1 MAALNS
7 LRRSV
12 PHFTAC
18 ETLSNC
24 ANLSGNRAGHAPWR
38 AAASASKIAHT
49 QRAVKLLARSL
60 SSMSDTPTRVPL
72 HPMRTSISRF
82 LRLSCSAF
90 LVFAV
95 FAISAPAVMHP
106 AQSQS
111 SQPSQSQD
119 QKADQDQTPAAQSGK
134 NVPDKP
140 PVDPKSKKDKKSD
153 EPPESKLHITVVS
166 AENNKPVGSASVY
179 IRYPEGKTFFTR
191 KEKDAEENFKT
202 NQDGSVKVPSVPR
215 GKILIQV
222 IAPGWHTYGKWYDI
236 DKDEVE
242 IQIKLEKPPHW
253 Y

>member
-1 MAALNS
+1 
-7 LRRSV
+7 
-12 PHFTAC
+12 
-18 ETLSNC
+18 
-24 ANLSGNRAGHAPWR
+24 
-38 AAASASKIAHT
+38 
-49 QRAVKLLARSL
+49 
-60 SSMSDTPTRVPL
+60 
-72 HPMRTSISRF
+72 
-82 LRLSCSAF
+82 
-90 LVFAV
+90 VFAV
-95 FAISAPAVMHP
+95 FAISASAAMHP
-106 AQSQS
+106 AHAQPKSQP
-111 SQPSQSQD
+111 SQPSQSKD
-119 QKADQDQTPAAQSGK
+119 QKADQDQTPAAHSGK
-134 NVPDKP
+134 ILPDKP
-140 PVDPKSKKDKKSD
+140 PVDPKAKKDKKSD

-191 KEKDAEENFKT
+191 KDKEAEENFKT

>member
-1 MAALNS
+1 
-7 LRRSV
+7 
-12 PHFTAC
+12 
-18 ETLSNC
+18 
-24 ANLSGNRAGHAPWR
+24 
-38 AAASASKIAHT
+38 
-49 QRAVKLLARSL
+49 
-60 SSMSDTPTRVPL
+60 MSDTPTRVSL

-82 LRLSCSAF
+82 SRLSCSAF
-90 LVFAV
+90 LVLAV
-95 FAISAPAVMHP
+95 FAISAPALTHP
-106 AQSQS
+106 AQAH
-111 SQPSQSQD
+111 SQPQSQPSPSSQSQD
-119 QKADQDQTPAAQSGK
+119 KKTGQDQTPAAQTGK

-140 PVDPKSKKDKKSD
+140 PVDSKAKKDKKSD
-153 EPPESKLHITVVS
+153 EPPESRLHITVVS
-166 AENNKPVGSASVY
+166 AENNKPVGGASVY

-236 DKDEVE
+236 DKDEIE